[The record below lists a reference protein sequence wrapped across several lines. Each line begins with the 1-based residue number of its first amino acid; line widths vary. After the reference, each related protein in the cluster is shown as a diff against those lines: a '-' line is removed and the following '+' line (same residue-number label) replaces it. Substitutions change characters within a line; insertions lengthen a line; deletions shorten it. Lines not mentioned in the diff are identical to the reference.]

1 MQTNIRSLFRAG
13 FFGMTIL
20 GILLIPMYYVPAGD
34 FSGNPR
40 GVLEDALDGL
50 YQMGHNPTLA
60 LAQLGSIISIAFFNF
75 FGISVT
81 KELSAT
87 TRY

>member
-1 MQTNIRSLFRAG
+1 
-13 FFGMTIL
+13 MTIL
-20 GILLIPMYYVPAGD
+20 GTLLIPMYYIPAGD

-50 YQMGHNPTLA
+50 YQIGHNPTLA
-60 LAQLGSIISIAFFNF
+60 LAQIGSICSIAFFNF

-87 TRY
+87 TR